1 MSWAAP
7 PRLVHESL
15 IRTAEAVPDK
25 EALADDHSRLT
36 YSELLDAAQRFAREL
51 QDRGLERGG
60 RVALHIGNSTAFPI
74 AAFGTLLAG
83 GSFVLISAQT
93 KLDKLTYVLEHSE
106 ASFLVSEGHGAAIA
120 SDAATSAHSV
130 RAVYAVTPD
139 GAEGV
144 LDFGAA
150 IAASSPDPS
159 TPATIAPDLAS
170 LIYTSGTTGHP
181 KGVMMSHGAFGASI
195 ASIAEYLEL
204 DRDDRILS
212 VLPMSFTYGLS
223 QLLSSVL
230 VGATLL
236 IERSFAFPVRTL
248 ARMDAEQA
256 TVFPAVPTIF
266 ATIAAQQNAAPH
278 PSVRCLMNAAA
289 GLPPALHAPLRE
301 CFPNARLFRMYGQ
314 TECVRVCYLDPDL
327 VDERPTSSGKAMP
340 GTEALVLD
348 AAGEPAEPGEVGI
361 LHVRGP
367 HLMSGYWRDPEL
379 TAKTLVDG
387 RVPGERMLCTHDYF
401 TTDADGFLYFVDRSD
416 DIIKSRGEKVSSV
429 EVENAIH
436 DIPGVSL
443 AAVIGVDDELL
454 GQAVRA
460 YVVLED
466 GSTLTDK
473 DIIRECRERLESFMV
488 PRDVLLV
495 AELPQTP
502 SGKVRKKSLVQGATP
517 E

>member
-1 MSWAAP
+1 
-7 PRLVHESL
+7 
-15 IRTAEAVPDK
+15 
-25 EALADDHSRLT
+25 
-36 YSELLDAAQRFAREL
+36 
-51 QDRGLERGG
+51 
-60 RVALHIGNSTAFPI
+60 
-74 AAFGTLLAG
+74 
-83 GSFVLISAQT
+83 
-93 KLDKLTYVLEHSE
+93 
-106 ASFLVSEGHGAAIA
+106 
-120 SDAATSAHSV
+120 
-130 RAVYAVTPD
+130 
-139 GAEGV
+139 
-144 LDFGAA
+144 
-150 IAASSPDPS
+150 
-159 TPATIAPDLAS
+159 
-170 LIYTSGTTGHP
+170 
-181 KGVMMSHGAFGASI
+181 
-195 ASIAEYLEL
+195 
-204 DRDDRILS
+204 
-212 VLPMSFTYGLS
+212 MSFTYGLS

-301 CFPNARLFRMYGQ
+301 HFPNARLFRMYGQ
-314 TECVRVCYLDPDL
+314 TECVRVCYLDPEL

-340 GTEALVLD
+340 GTETIVLD
-348 AAGEPAEPGEVGI
+348 PGGAPVAPGEVGV

-379 TAKTLVDG
+379 TARTLVEG
-387 RVPGERMLCTHDYF
+387 PVPGERMLCTHDYF
-401 TTDADGFLYFVDRSD
+401 SVDEDGFLYFVDRSD
-416 DIIKSRGEKVSSV
+416 DIIKTRGEKVSSV

-436 DIPGVSL
+436 DIDGVSL

-460 YVVLED
+460 YVVLEE
-466 GSTLTDK
+466 GAALTEQ
-473 DIIRECRERLESFMV
+473 DIVRECRERLESFMV

-495 AELPQTP
+495 AELPQTA
-502 SGKVRKKSLVQGATP
+502 SGKVRKKSLVEGAAP